1 MSNFDDNTKK
11 SSFIETKRKISECD
25 MKAVKVIHNIPPIYN
40 KDSKILIL
48 GSFPSVKSREQ
59 EFFYAHKQNRFW
71 RVLGNALNCEAP
83 KTVEEKK
90 ELLLSSHIALW
101 DVIKSCK
108 IVGSSDTSIKDVK
121 PNDIMMILQNS
132 SVSRIFTNGNKAYEL
147 YKKYIFP
154 DTKIEAFKLPSTS
167 PANAAF
173 SLEKLCEQWAN
184 VIKFI
189 D

>member
-1 MSNFDDNTKK
+1 MLFIDDNTKK
-11 SSFIETKRKISECD
+11 SSFKEIKVNNYDI
-25 MKAVKVIHNIPPIYN
+25 KAKKAIHNIPPIYN

-59 EFFYAHKQNRFW
+59 EFYYAHKQNRFW
-71 RVLGNALNCEAP
+71 EVLASILNCNEP
-83 KTVEEKK
+83 ETEKEKT

-101 DVIKSCK
+101 DVIKSCE
-108 IVGSSDTSIKDVK
+108 IIGSSDTSIKNVK

-154 DTKIEAFKLPSTS
+154 DTKIEAIKLPSTS

-173 SLEKLCEQWAN
+173 SLDKLCEQWAN